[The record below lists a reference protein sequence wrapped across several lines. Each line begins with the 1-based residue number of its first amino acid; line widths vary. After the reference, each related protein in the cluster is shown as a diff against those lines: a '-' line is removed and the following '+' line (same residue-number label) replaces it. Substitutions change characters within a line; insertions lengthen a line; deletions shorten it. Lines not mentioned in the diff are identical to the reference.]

1 MVEAKNIFITGAQGV
16 GKSTLLKKVIKNIDC
31 IIGGFMQEKIFTERS
46 TRFNVVP
53 LCDHKK
59 SYTIGVYDRKKA
71 SMVIDI
77 NSFNIISEDILQKSF
92 NSSELIVLD
101 ELGFMEEDS
110 KLFKSSVLK
119 ILSSNKPVLGVLK
132 DCDTNFINKIKIR
145 KDVQVIKIDKANRDF
160 MEGEILSILENNHV
174 NLRK

>member
-1 MVEAKNIFITGAQGV
+1 MLEVKNVFITGAQGV
-16 GKSTLLKKVIKNIDC
+16 GKSTLLKKVIENIDC
-31 IIGGFMQEKIFTERS
+31 TIGGFMQEKIFTNSS
-46 TRFNVVP
+46 TRFIVVP

-71 SMVIDI
+71 SMDIDI
-77 NSFNIISEDILQKSF
+77 NCFDIISEDILQKSF

-101 ELGFMEEDS
+101 ELGFMEEGS
-110 KLFKSSVLK
+110 NLFKSSVLK

-132 DCDTNFINKIKIR
+132 ECDTDFIHKIKMR
-145 KDVQVIKIDKANRDF
+145 KDVQVIKIDKVNRDF
-160 MEGEILSILENNHV
+160 MEGEILRTLEGNHV